1 MEEVESVDSDIET
14 LLRTTTT
21 LSCFFPSE
29 IASVTLRCLFA
40 TRFELPCSHFE
51 VEGSDIECSKVR
63 LGLGDEKSVFL
74 KTLSWLPFVAL
85 FSVFRSAASF
95 AMFPSSDIF
104 ERKAHA
110 VAIRLDLLLLG
121 RPAVT
126 AAILAVV
133 DKLRLTS

>member
-14 LLRTTTT
+14 LLRTTTA
-21 LSCFFPSE
+21 LSCFLPSE
-29 IASVTLRCLFA
+29 IASVTLRCLFV
-40 TRFELPCSHFE
+40 TRFEFPSSHFE

-63 LGLGDEKSVFL
+63 LGDEKSELL

-95 AMFPSSDIF
+95 AMLPSSDIF